1 MFLYDALI
9 ARHLRHPRGLLGRR
23 VARQMN
29 AANLPLY
36 ALALGQLAPDPAAQL
51 LDIGFGG
58 GPAFRIMAERV
69 ANGIVYG
76 VDASATMLKA
86 AERAHADLI
95 AERRLAVLPGDFAQ
109 LPFQAARI
117 DAAVTVNT
125 IYFWTDPVVPLREAA
140 RVLKPG
146 GRLAVAFRLPDG
158 PQRAKFERLGFIYR
172 APEEVAAQMVAAGF
186 DRPAIATGKGRTV
199 PFFSVAA
206 SRAS

>member
-1 MFLYDALI
+1 MYLYDALI

-29 AANLPLY
+29 DANLPLY
-36 ALALGQLAPDPAAQL
+36 ALALGQLSLDPAAHI

-69 ANGIVYG
+69 PAGIVYG

-95 AERRLAVLPGDFAQ
+95 AKRRLAILPGDFAR
-109 LPFQAARI
+109 LPFQAERI

-125 IYFWTDPVVPLREAA
+125 IYFWPDPAVPLREAA

-146 GRLAVAFRLPDG
+146 GRLAIAFRLPG
-158 PQRAKFERLGFIYR
+158 GAQLAKFERLGFLYR
-172 APEEVAAQMVAAGF
+172 TTAEVAALMVSAGF
-186 DRPAIATGKGRTV
+186 DHPAVATGEGRTV

-206 SRAS
+206 SKAT

>member
-1 MFLYDALI
+1 MFLYDALT

-29 AANLPLY
+29 DANLPLY
-36 ALALGQLAPDPAAQL
+36 ALALGQLALDPAAHI

-69 ANGIVYG
+69 PEGIVYG
-76 VDASATMLKA
+76 VDASATMLTA
-86 AERAHADLI
+86 AERARADLI
-95 AERRLAVLPGDFAQ
+95 AQRRLAILPGDFAR

-146 GRLAVAFRLPDG
+146 GRLAIAFRLPG
-158 PQRAKFERLGFIYR
+158 GVQRAKFERLGFIYR
-172 APEEVAAQMVAAGF
+172 KTEEVAALMVAAGF
-186 DRPAIATGKGRTV
+186 DRPAVSTGKGRTV

-206 SRAS
+206 SLPA